1 MGRFRKG
8 LGLLSLTLLSGC
20 AVIEGQRIDQEVHQA
35 TTAVDGLDGPRPR
48 DLLPAE
54 MLVAPGPLPPQST
67 QPPKSPEAQPGAMQT
82 VAFFQDEGGKKPP
95 KQFRVP
101 DELPGKDAPPI
112 KVPEGE
118 NAQERYR
125 QQLYPPL
132 PALQPRPAVAPGP
145 EGHALSLSDLQRLAE
160 AYSPALKNAAAAV
173 DAAKG
178 AMEQSGAYPN
188 PTFAFE
194 HDTVQTGNA
203 GYPGFSLEQVV
214 KTGNKIKLQQAS
226 ATMDLLN
233 ARLALRRARTDLA
246 YQVRT
251 NYFAVLSADE
261 SIRVNAALY
270 RFIDGLYRNQIDL
283 TNKEAAFYEPMLLRP
298 LALQARLNYEQAV
311 NQYQASWR
319 QLSASMGLPEMPPS
333 ELEGRIDRLPVPE
346 FDHDAVLAR
355 ILVEH
360 TDVRTA
366 IVNIQKSHYQL
377 ALAKLVPLPDLDMKL
392 LVQKDYTAP
401 TQSIVES
408 FTVALPIPF
417 WDQNK
422 GGIRQAHGQLGQA
435 AVGPEQAR
443 NNLRNTLA
451 DAYNRYRTARLT
463 VNLTRQQID
472 DQVRAYRASYE
483 RFTTAP
489 DSVGGF
495 AGIVSVQQ
503 TLSGYLAAYLT
514 ALGAEWQAVADIAN
528 LLQTDDLF
536 QANSVHDC
544 APLPDLEHLLPLPEG
559 HRGHPGQVSQGCVAD
574 ASPAEIAPPPPSG
587 LLTLPLTMSPTQPLT
602 MPQPQ
607 PQPLTLPLTMPP
619 TQPTPMAPATL
630 LPGAP
635 VRQAPLAPTPAPA
648 GAASVKSAMT
658 EPTMGAA
665 PVSWQGQPRSSFP
678 VGAPAPSGAL
688 VLPSLPP
695 IP

>member
-1 MGRFRKG
+1 MGCFRKG

-20 AVIEGQRIDQEVHQA
+20 AVLEGQRIDQEVHQ
-35 TTAVDGLDGPRPR
+35 TTQAVDGLDNPRPR
-48 DLLPAE
+48 DQLPAN
-54 MLVAPGPLPPQST
+54 LLASPPLPQPTPPASALRTAPPQ
-67 QPPKSPEAQPGAMQT
+67 ALQT
-82 VAFFQDEGGKKPP
+82 VASFQNEGAGKTP

-101 DELPGKDAPPI
+101 EELPGKDAPPI

-118 NAQERYR
+118 KAQERYR

-132 PALQPRPAVAPGP
+132 PALEARPPVAPGP
-145 EGHALSLSDLQRLAE
+145 EGHPMSLSDLQRLAE
-160 AYSPALKNAAAAV
+160 MYSPALKNAAAAV

-178 AMEQSGAYPN
+178 AAEQAGAYPN

-194 HDTVQTGNA
+194 HDTVQTGQA

-226 ATMDLLN
+226 ATMDLLS
-233 ARLALRRARTDLA
+233 ARLALHRARTDLA

-251 NYFAVLSADE
+251 NYFAVLTADE

-298 LALQARLNYEQAV
+298 MALQARINYDQAL

-319 QLSASMGLPEMPPS
+319 QLAAALGLPDMPPS

-346 FDHDAVLAR
+346 FDYNAVLTRVLA
-355 ILVEH
+355 EH

-366 IVNIQKSHYQL
+366 IVNIQKSQYQL
-377 ALAKLVPLPDLDMKL
+377 ALAKLVPLPDLDMKV
-392 LVQKDYTAP
+392 LVQKDYTSP

-408 FTVALPIPF
+408 FSVGLPIPV

-422 GGIRQAHGQLGQA
+422 GGIRQAHGQLAQA

-451 DAYNRYRTARLT
+451 DAWNRYRTARLT
-463 VNLTRQQID
+463 VELTRQQID

-483 RFTTAP
+483 RYTTTP
-489 DSVGGF
+489 DAVGGF
-495 AGIVSVQQ
+495 AGIVTVQQ
-503 TLSGYLAAYLT
+503 TLTGYLAAYLT
-514 ALGAEWQAVADIAN
+514 ALGAEWLAVADIAN

-536 QANSVHDC
+536 QAGPAQNC
-544 APLPDLEHLLPLPEG
+544 APFPDLEHLLPLPEG
-559 HRGHPGQVSQGCVAD
+559 HHGRAVASGCAVNTPTAGSD
-574 ASPAEIAPPPPSG
+574 AAP
-587 LLTLPLTMSPTQPLT
+587 TLP
-602 MPQPQ
+602 
-607 PQPLTLPLTMPP
+607 
-619 TQPTPMAPATL
+619 
-630 LPGAP
+630 
-635 VRQAPLAPTPAPA
+635 APTPVP
-648 GAASVKSAMT
+648 GSVKAALT
-658 EPTMGAA
+658 GLPTAGT
-665 PVSWQGQPRSSFP
+665 PTNGPGQPRTLP
-678 VGAPAPSGAL
+678 VVATPAAPWPRG
-688 VLPSLPP
+688 LPSLPP